1 MIITILLSHHLKK
14 NSSPLHGS
22 MIAKITLSKIL
33 KMPLEKYV
41 RYIERKF
48 NGSEDNQ
55 GKRLSFYAKVI
66 TKNGDLRL
74 EIADQ
79 RLLKRYP
86 INETNRNAVIVKMIN
101 TRNELSEHIV
111 GGILKFQKKFWESGK
126 EADIKPL
133 TFKRFLS
140 LFPCHWLDRSRL
152 SRLVSVLPLQTQD
165 GKIVSLRE
173 LFITRKRFFA
183 TVIKK
188 MIDESD
194 EALNDKDIQT
204 ILRKRYDIHLSVR
217 VICNCRK
224 LLSIPDY
231 KSRLVGTRY
240 YGKDIRFS
248 DYVKLSKGQ
257 YNRIHSEGGVYE
269 LSSANKI
276 QYANHRSDV
285 LYIGSSK
292 NIRKRLLSYSG
303 SNGKNACLKRFTNGS
318 DIYVRYC
325 LTEDYVQLEKQLLK
339 HFKVTY
345 GELPKTNKLGG

>member
-1 MIITILLSHHLKK
+1 MTITILLSHHLKK

-48 NGSEDNQ
+48 NGSEDSQ

-126 EADIKPL
+126 ESDIKPS
-133 TFKRFLS
+133 TFKQFLS
-140 LFPCHWLDRSRL
+140 LFPCHRLDRSRL
-152 SRLVSVLPLQTQD
+152 SRLVSVLPLQTQY
-165 GKIVSLRE
+165 GKIVSMRE

-188 MIDESD
+188 VIDESD
-194 EALNDKDIQT
+194 EAVSDKDIQT
-204 ILRKRYDIHLSVR
+204 ILRKHYDIHISVR

-224 LLSIPDY
+224 LLNIPNY
-231 KSRLVGTRY
+231 KSRLAHY

-276 QYANHRSDV
+276 QYAKHRSDV

-303 SNGKNACLKRFTNGS
+303 SNGKNAYLKRFTNDS
-318 DIYVRYC
+318 DIFVRYC
-325 LTEDYVQLEKQLLK
+325 LTEDYLQLEKQPAAA
-339 HFKVTY
+339 
-345 GELPKTNKLGG
+345 GISKLRMANYRKQIN